1 MAMFEVDAE
10 SGFST
15 SDIKMPVGSHDTVKW
30 PEISKDREESQD
42 REDRAFPA
50 NGFTLKLAIR
60 YDTLFAAA
68 FPGVEETKYLLILLE
83 HVLFYLNFL
92 LSTIQI
98 KNI

>member
-15 SDIKMPVGSHDTVKW
+15 SEMKMPAGMVDEVKW
-30 PEISKDREESQD
+30 PEISGNREESKD

-60 YDTLFAAA
+60 YDTLFAAE
-68 FPGVEETKYLLILLE
+68 FPGVEETKYLSIL
-83 HVLFYLNFL
+83 
-92 LSTIQI
+92 
-98 KNI
+98 

>member
-15 SDIKMPVGSHDTVKW
+15 SEMKMPVGMVDEVMW
-30 PEISKDREESQD
+30 PEISKDPEESQD

-60 YDTLFAAA
+60 YDTLFEAQ
-68 FPGVEETKYLLILLE
+68 FPGVEETKYLSIL
-83 HVLFYLNFL
+83 
-92 LSTIQI
+92 
-98 KNI
+98 